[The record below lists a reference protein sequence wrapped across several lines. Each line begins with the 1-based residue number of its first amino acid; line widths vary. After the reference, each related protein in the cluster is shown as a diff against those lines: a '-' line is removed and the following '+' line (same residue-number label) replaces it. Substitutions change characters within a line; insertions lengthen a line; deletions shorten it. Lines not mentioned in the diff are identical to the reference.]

1 MVIVDYSLN
10 RENTWSER
18 SLKITSRDCVS
29 ECWVAR
35 ESAWEEETT
44 RDAGQGNNIIG
55 KGPASLVPEFF
66 IRELSPQLWFVKF
79 TGMPL

>member
-1 MVIVDYSLN
+1 MPFLCFRVVVVDYSLD

-29 ECWVAR
+29 ECWAAR

-44 RDAGQGNNIIG
+44 RDAGQENNIIG
-55 KGPASLVPEFF
+55 KGPAIICADMHF
-66 IRELSPQLWFVKF
+66 R
-79 TGMPL
+79 

>member
-1 MVIVDYSLN
+1 M
-10 RENTWSER
+10 
-18 SLKITSRDCVS
+18 S

-55 KGPASLVPEFF
+55 KGPASNLCRHALQVAFHSQF
-66 IRELSPQLWFVKF
+66 
-79 TGMPL
+79 GA